1 MNESKTTRPCKRI
14 RNTIPTLWNSFRGR
28 LAERFEDHIA
38 HCPRCQRRLAL
49 NNRVE
54 IGLCL
59 LRSQPHNPDLL
70 ARANQSAL
78 NVLKLSLRNAPAAGH
93 LRQVRPEPLW
103 FDAHRP
109 VIERI
114 LNVAAC
120 LFIAVII
127 RVGIVSDFNHVKQD
141 GTKVLQ
147 KYYANNLDPG
157 LCREIFGDS
166 FDASA

>member
-1 MNESKTTRPCKRI
+1 MNESKTTRPCKRL
-14 RNTIPTLWNSFRGR
+14 RNTIPSVWNSFRGR
-28 LAERFEDHIA
+28 MIARFEDHIA

-59 LRSQPHNPDLL
+59 LRSEPHNPDLL
-70 ARANQSAL
+70 ARVNQSVL

-93 LRQVRPEPLW
+93 LRQVRPEPMW
-103 FDAHRP
+103 FEQHRP
-109 VIERI
+109 ILERA

-120 LFIAVII
+120 LFIAVIL
-127 RVGIVSDFNHVKQD
+127 RVGIFSDFHHVQRD
-141 GTKVLQ
+141 GTKVLH

-157 LCREIFGDS
+157 LCSEIFGDS
-166 FDASA
+166 HDSI

>member
-1 MNESKTTRPCKRI
+1 MNESKTTRPCKRL
-14 RNTIPTLWNSFRGR
+14 RNTVPSFWNSLRGR
-28 LAERFEDHIA
+28 LAERFQDHVA

-59 LRSQPHNPDLL
+59 LRSEPHSTDLL
-70 ARANQSAL
+70 ARVNQSAL
-78 NVLKLSLRNAPAAGH
+78 NVLKLSLRNAPAAGP
-93 LRQVRPEPLW
+93 LRQARPEPLW

-109 VIERI
+109 LIERI

-120 LFIAVII
+120 LFIAILI
-127 RVGIVSDFNHVKQD
+127 RVGIFSDFNHVKQD

-166 FDASA
+166 RDTPV